1 MSKHTRTSDKY
12 TRVFKDKDTD
22 KAAENEVRISGKG
35 GIYKYISYTARLI
48 LEKNLEL
55 VILKATGQAASVAV
69 SVAEIL
75 KHQITGLNQ
84 ENTIKNVTVV
94 DEYLPTEQGLDKS
107 HNKERLSRPRN
118 QIEQKRQKIR
128 RKSSRIPISH

>member
-1 MSKHTRTSDKY
+1 MSYRQRTSDKY
-12 TRVFKDKDTD
+12 KRVFKDKETD

-48 LEKNLEL
+48 LEKNLEV

-84 ENTIKNVTVV
+84 ENTIKNV
-94 DEYLPTEQGLDKS
+94 
-107 HNKERLSRPRN
+107 
-118 QIEQKRQKIR
+118 
-128 RKSSRIPISH
+128 

>member
-75 KHQITGLNQ
+75 K
-84 ENTIKNVTVV
+84 NTKS
-94 DEYLPTEQGLDKS
+94 LD
-107 HNKERLSRPRN
+107 
-118 QIEQKRQKIR
+118 
-128 RKSSRIPISH
+128 